1 MIKLSDT
8 QLVVLSAA
16 CQRPDRNVLPLPV
29 NLKGGAAQK
38 VVAGLLGKGLVEE
51 GDAAPADPVW
61 RTDEDGRKLTLVA
74 KNAAFQALGIEPESD
89 TQASGEVDGAVP
101 AEATS
106 EADTPAQ
113 PATGGHE
120 ADAAADAAA
129 PRAAPPLAAT
139 PAHIRK
145 PRADTKQGQL
155 VAMLKQ
161 PDGASLDE
169 IVAATGWQPHT
180 VRGAIAGA
188 LKKKLGLSVTSEKV
202 EARGRVYRLES

>member
-1 MIKLSDT
+1 MKLSDT
-8 QLVVLSAA
+8 QLVILSAA
-16 CQRPDRNVLPLPV
+16 CQRPDRNVLPLPA
-29 NLKGGAAQK
+29 NLKGGAQQK
-38 VVAGLLGKGLVEE
+38 VIASLLGKGLVEE
-51 GDAAPADPVW
+51 GAAGPADPVW
-61 RTDEDGRKLTLVA
+61 RTEEDGRKLTLVA
-74 KNAAFQALGIEPESD
+74 TNAAFQALGIEPEPD
-89 TQASGEVDGAVP
+89 IQASGEVDGVVP

-129 PRAAPPLAAT
+129 PRAAPPVGAT

-145 PRADTKQGQL
+145 PRADTKQAQL
-155 VAMLKQ
+155 VAMLQK

-169 IVAATGWQPHT
+169 IVAATGWQAHT

-188 LKKKLGLSVTSEKV
+188 LKKKLGLTVTSETIQ
-202 EARGRVYRLES
+202 ERGRVYRAPG